1 MNTSTRYAPR
11 TAGGARSTLPVRL
24 ELEAHADRLADEA
37 SAAADDA
44 FRLEAL
50 AAAARDRWASL
61 DLERAAVERAL
72 VELPDLVPAST
83 SPAAAQA
90 A

>member
-1 MNTSTRYAPR
+1 MNRR
-11 TAGGARSTLPVRL
+11 TAPAARTTLPVRL

-37 SAAADDA
+37 TAAATEYL
-44 FRLEAL
+44 RLEAL
-50 AAAARDRWASL
+50 AASARDRWASL

-72 VELPDLVPAST
+72 LELPDLVPTA
-83 SPAAAQA
+83 PAAAAAQA